1 MRPLSATDAIQ
12 PAWDHARRLAVA
24 PRSWRLALKITAVA
38 FFARVGG
45 CNSNF
50 NNIGKHSHSLPPA
63 IHAAIMGALVLLG
76 IVAVILGLLFFYLGS
91 RLQFVLFDSVLRSDT
106 TIAPIWRRYGRATWY
121 WIGLKVLFFVIA
133 MICLSPVLIP
143 MIVQGIH
150 MAHNDG
156 GANPAHLFA
165 FIFSVLGTVFLF
177 LIVFGIGYTLL
188 GDFGLPSM
196 AMEGTPLGETVKRIW
211 RLVRAE
217 TGQVLLYLLMRFVL
231 GIAASICCLVALL
244 IAALIAAIPFGGIGL
259 TTWLSLRHMGTGGHI
274 FMVAALVVLGLIYV
288 LVMSLVFIMLF
299 GYAQLFFQAYALYFL
314 GGRYPLVG
322 AYLEP
327 FVPQPYGYPPVG
339 YRPPPPVEGAV

>member
-38 FFARVGG
+38 FFARLGG

-50 NNIGKHSHSLPPA
+50 NNSGRHMHSLPPA
-63 IHAAIMGALVLLG
+63 IHAALLGALVLISIIA
-76 IVAVILGLLFFYLGS
+76 IVIGLVVFYLSS

-133 MICLSPVLIP
+133 MICLLPVLIP
-143 MIVQGIH
+143 VIVQVFH
-150 MAHNDG
+150 MTRNG
-156 GANPAHLFA
+156 NANPANLFGL
-165 FIFSVLGTVFLF
+165 IFGILGTVFLF
-177 LIVFGIGYTLL
+177 LLVFGIGYTLL

-196 AMEGTPLGETVKRIW
+196 ALEGTSLGVTVQRVW
-211 RLVRAE
+211 SLVKAE

-244 IAALIAAIPFGGIGL
+244 IAAFVAAIPFGGIGL
-259 TTWLSLRHMGTGGHI
+259 TTWLSLRHMSMGGHI
-274 FMVAALVVLGLIYV
+274 FMVAALVVLGLVYV
-288 LVMSLVFIMLF
+288 VVMALVFIMLF

-327 FVPQPYGYPPVG
+327 FVPQPYGYPPQI
-339 YRPPPPVEGAV
+339 PVQDAI